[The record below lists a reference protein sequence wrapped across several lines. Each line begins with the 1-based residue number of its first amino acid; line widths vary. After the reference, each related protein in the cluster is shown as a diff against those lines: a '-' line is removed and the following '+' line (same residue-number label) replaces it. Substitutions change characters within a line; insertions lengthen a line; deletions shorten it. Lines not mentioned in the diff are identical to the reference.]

1 MSLQKSEKYIIY
13 HYNVTIVMT
22 EKELMEI
29 KINAY
34 QIIEKTVKPSGNS
47 GRVYV
52 PVDWVDKKVKVVLLE
67 PLEDERSSGNEGGR
81 V

>member
-1 MSLQKSEKYIIY
+1 
-13 HYNVTIVMT
+13 MT

-29 KINAY
+29 KISAY

-52 PVDWVDKKVKVVLLE
+52 PIDWVGKKVKIVLLE
-67 PLEDERSSGNEGGR
+67 PLSSEEDSHENQ
-81 V
+81 